1 MHTIAA
7 LNSSSEILKEC
18 NKVMQKSVETTKQ
31 EFSHVRTG
39 RASSAIVEHVNVE
52 YYGAHTPLKQ
62 LATISTPE
70 PRLLVIQPW
79 DLSCIN
85 DVERAIL
92 KSDLGLNP
100 SNDGKII
107 RIPIPPLTEER
118 RNELDKYIK
127 KVSEEH
133 RVSVRN
139 IRREANERLK
149 KLQKDHQ
156 ITEDDSRK
164 SIDEVQKL
172 TDKHIKHIDELL
184 KHKEQEIFEV

>member
-1 MHTIAA
+1 MQTLDSPSA
-7 LNSSSEILKEC
+7 LLKEC
-18 NKVMQKSVETTKQ
+18 DKRMQKAVETTKKD
-31 EFSHVRTG
+31 FSQVRTG
-39 RASSAIVEHVNVE
+39 RASSAIVEHINVS

-79 DLSCIN
+79 DISSLG
-85 DVERAIL
+85 DVEKAIL
-92 KSDLGLNP
+92 ASDLGLNP
-100 SNDGKII
+100 NNDGKII

-139 IRREANERLK
+139 ARREANDVLK
-149 KLQKDHQ
+149 KLQKDHK
-156 ITEDDSRK
+156 ITEDECHK
-164 SIDEVQKL
+164 TIDDVQKL

-184 KHKEQEIFEV
+184 KHKETEIFEV